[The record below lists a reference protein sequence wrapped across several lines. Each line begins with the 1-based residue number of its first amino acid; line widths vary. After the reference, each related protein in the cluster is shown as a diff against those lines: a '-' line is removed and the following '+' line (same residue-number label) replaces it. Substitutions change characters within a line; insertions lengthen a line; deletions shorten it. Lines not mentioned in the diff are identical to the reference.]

1 VYNVSYFKYGKFI
14 IYLKRIKNIDRLFLV
29 SAKKAEELLPKWGDR
44 AEFFSRRNALE
55 ANTSKNILFDIEV
68 QGKGIFIDL
77 FQIIRIQIA

>member
-1 VYNVSYFKYGKFI
+1 MCNVSYFKYGKFM

-55 ANTSKNILFDIEV
+55 INTSKNLLFNIEV

-77 FQIIRIQIA
+77 FQIIRIQIV